1 MASATPSRLL
11 QLPAAVRR
19 AAFSQSLTPA
29 PALFST
35 RTIPT
40 PYQTTAATF
49 PPHQRHYAT
58 TTESSTSSD
67 SSASSSS
74 VNATEVSHFNALA
87 SSWWD
92 PHGSSRL
99 LHLMNPL
106 RHDFINRCLTQ
117 QQGGSSISEHD
128 SAQKKPRRRY
138 LDVGCGGGIFAE
150 SAARKSIDCE
160 PEVIG
165 VDPTPEVIA
174 VARRH
179 AREDP
184 YLLGE
189 LKEGGK
195 RLQYI
200 NSAVENLGDHVQFP
214 DQTSTPGSA
223 GTPSRP
229 QFDIVTLFEVIEHI
243 QHPSPFLSTCLSH
256 VKQGGWLIGST
267 IARHP
272 VSWFTT
278 KFMAEDILRMVPRG
292 THDWNQYIQPWEL
305 KEWVGRQPELSMG
318 DWQVQ
323 GVVYVPGVGWKE
335 VDGSEGVGNYFFGM
349 RKRE

>member
-19 AAFSQSLTPA
+19 AAFSQSLTPT
-29 PALFST
+29 PAFFSI
-35 RTIPT
+35 RAIPT
-40 PYQTTAATF
+40 LLQTTATTSC
-49 PPHQRHYAT
+49 PHQRHYAT
-58 TTESSTSSD
+58 ATGSSTSSD
-67 SSASSSS
+67 SSATSSS

-106 RHDFINRCLTQ
+106 RHDFISRCLTQ
-117 QQGGSSISEHD
+117 HQGGSSIPEHD
-128 SAQKKPRRRY
+128 QTEKKPRRRY

-189 LKEGGK
+189 SKAGGK

-200 NSAVENLGDHVQFP
+200 NSAVENLSEHVQFP
-214 DQTSTPGSA
+214 DQTSASGSS

-256 VKQGGWLIGST
+256 VKPGGWLIGST

-272 VSWFTT
+272 
-278 KFMAEDILRMVPRG
+278 
-292 THDWNQYIQPWEL
+292 
-305 KEWVGRQPELSMG
+305 
-318 DWQVQ
+318 
-323 GVVYVPGVGWKE
+323 
-335 VDGSEGVGNYFFGM
+335 
-349 RKRE
+349 

>member
-40 PYQTTAATF
+40 PHQTTAATF

-138 LDVGCGGGIFAE
+138 LD
-150 SAARKSIDCE
+150 SIDCE

-174 VARRH
+174 RIEGRREEITVH
-179 AREDP
+179 QLRG
-184 YLLGE
+184 GE
-189 LKEGGK
+189 SGRPCPISGPDVYSWI
-195 RLQYI
+195 RR
-200 NSAVENLGDHVQFP
+200 NSLTAAVRYRDAFR
-214 DQTSTPGSA
+214 S
-223 GTPSRP
+223 
-229 QFDIVTLFEVIEHI
+229 
-243 QHPSPFLSTCLSH
+243 
-256 VKQGGWLIGST
+256 GWLIGST

-305 KEWVGRQPELSMG
+305 KEWVGRQPELRSG
-318 DWQVQ
+318 WERKGRHIGLTSYRGALFLEIFIPTNDGGKRAVFLSILCLSCANL
-323 GVVYVPGVGWKE
+323 VVEELRLETETGSLISFLVLSPGRGL
-335 VDGSEGVGNYFFGM
+335 
-349 RKRE
+349 RAA

>member
-1 MASATPSRLL
+1 MASTTPSRLL

-19 AAFSQSLTPA
+19 AAFSQCLTPA

-40 PYQTTAATF
+40 PHQTTAATF

-184 YLLGE
+184 SVLSE

-256 VKQGGWLIGST
+256 VKPGGWLIGST